1 MKKFLSIIL
10 AVFCITV
17 QAKETVTIYYSWS
30 PADVAANFYRAL
42 TVEANKIQDKYTFV
56 FDTKPGAGGS
66 VAAAYI
72 LSNPQSNL
80 LLANSS
86 SFFIRPNFFSVA
98 ESHDINTFKEL
109 APQCIAPVVIASKKY
124 RSWADVPADKPL
136 TIGISGMGTTTHIVS
151 LQLLK
156 KYPNLNII
164 PFKSTSD
171 ALISVLGDNTDF
183 ATVFLGDIAQ
193 YSEGKNKMYA
203 LGIGGSQTINGIEP
217 LSRQGFS
224 KDLEVMNAPHQ
235 VLVPATVSDVKFKE
249 WRKILLEAGRSQ
261 AVLDSYKPDHCQSI
275 NQMSDTEIQPW
286 YFKQKDDWK
295 RLTQGVKLN

>member
-1 MKKFLSIIL
+1 MKKILAIIL
-10 AVFCITV
+10 ATICITA
-17 QAKETVTIYYSWS
+17 QSKETVTIYYSWS

-42 TVEANKIQDKYTFV
+42 SIEANKIQDKYTFI

-86 SFFIRPNFFSVA
+86 SFFIRPNFFSGA
-98 ESHDINTFKEL
+98 ESHDVNTFKEL
-109 APQCIAPVVIASKKY
+109 APQCTAPIVITSKKY
-124 RSWADVPADKPL
+124 KSWIDVPADRPL
-136 TIGISGMGTTTHIVS
+136 TIGISGMGTTTHLVS
-151 LQLLK
+151 IQILK

-164 PFKSTSD
+164 PFKSTTD

-183 ATVFLGDIAQ
+183 ATVFLGDVAQ
-193 YSEGKNKMYA
+193 YSEGKNKMYV
-203 LGIGGSQTINGIEP
+203 LGVGGNQTINGIEP

-224 KDLEVMNAPHQ
+224 KDLELMNPPHQ
-235 VLVPATVSDVKFKE
+235 LLVPVTVSNVKFKE

-261 AVLDSYKPDHCQSI
+261 TVLDSYKPDHCQSI
-275 NQMSDTEIQPW
+275 NQMPDNELQPW
-286 YFKQKDDWK
+286 YNKQTEDWK
-295 RLTQGVKLN
+295 RLTHDIKLN